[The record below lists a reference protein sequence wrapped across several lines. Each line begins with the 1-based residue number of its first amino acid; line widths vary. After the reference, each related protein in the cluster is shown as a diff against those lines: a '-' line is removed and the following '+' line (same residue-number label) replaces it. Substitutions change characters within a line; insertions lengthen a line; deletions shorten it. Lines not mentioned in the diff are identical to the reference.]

1 MKLSF
6 DKKYFSKYERES
18 NRAHE
23 PMPATYQVFSIGCQ
37 KYFQL
42 DCYNKNT
49 DIKEIGPSVQS
60 NHKLQFDK
68 ETAARF
74 IELLKKE
81 FGFQ

>member
-6 DKKYFSKYERES
+6 DKRLFSKYERES
-18 NRAHE
+18 NHVHE
-23 PMPATYQVFSIGCQ
+23 PMPATYQVFSRSGQ

-42 DCYNKNT
+42 DCYKENT

-60 NHKLQFDK
+60 KHKLQFDK
-68 ETAARF
+68 ETAKGF